1 LVQGSG
7 QRDLVGIA
15 ESGLDQALALGA
27 DDVSVICSS
36 NREKMV
42 RFSNNSITAVKE
54 IDTTEIFFYLTK
66 ARRRIL
72 GSTSDLNKN
81 GIKEFLGRLLNAA
94 TSFKATKQFTNLPN
108 QRLPTN
114 EHSDYDTK
122 LSDIGDEIVELANS
136 SMQASI
142 SSGAKRASGS
152 LSLHDE
158 SIAIRTSG
166 GAEGFDK
173 RTKALLNIRAFA
185 EGDSSGHGLS
195 CATKLSNFD
204 PERAGTQAG
213 SYAKR
218 SKKPLGWEEGIYD
231 IILTPTVAAD
241 LVQLVGSASSA
252 FAVESGLSF
261 LEGQV
266 DEKVAVDELTLR
278 DQGCTPGALDSRVF
292 DDEGLTT
299 HENLVIKKG
308 ILKTYLHNST
318 TAKRAKK
325 KSTSN
330 AGIIEPS
337 PWNLLVDTGVY
348 SLEEMIKEVKK
359 GILITNNWYTRF
371 QNYRSGEY
379 STIPRDATFL
389 IEKGQIKHPITG
401 VRISDA
407 LPRQLR
413 NITAIGIDRT
423 WIEWWEVST
432 PVFTPSL
439 LINGA
444 RATKAVG

>member
-1 LVQGSG
+1 V
-7 QRDLVGIA
+7 DIA
-15 ESGLDQALALGA
+15 ESGLDQALSLGA
-27 DDVSVICSS
+27 DEVSVICSS
-36 NREKMV
+36 SREKMV

-54 IDTTEIFFYLTK
+54 IDTTEVFFYLAK
-66 ARRRIL
+66 AGRRIL
-72 GSTSDLNKN
+72 GSTSDLDKN
-81 GIKEFLGRLLNAA
+81 GIKEFLDRLLNAA
-94 TSFKATKQFTNLPN
+94 ASFKVTRALTSLPN

-114 EHSDYDTK
+114 EHSDYDKK
-122 LSDIGDEIVELANS
+122 LSNIGDEIAELANS
-136 SMQASI
+136 SIQASL

-152 LSLHDE
+152 LSLNE
-158 SIAIRTSG
+158 ETIAIRTSG
-166 GAEGFDK
+166 GAKGFDK

-185 EGDSSGHGLS
+185 EDDSSGHGLS

-204 PERAGTQAG
+204 PEKAGKQAG

-218 SKKPLGWEEGIYD
+218 SKKPMGWEEGIYD

-241 LVQLVGSASSA
+241 MVQLIGRASSA

-278 DQGCTPGALDSRVF
+278 DIGCIKGALDSRVF
-292 DDEGLTT
+292 DDEGLPT

-308 ILKTYLHNST
+308 ILKTFLHNST

-337 PWNLLVDTGVY
+337 PWNLTVDQGDY
-348 SLEEMIKEVKK
+348 SLEEMIKVTKK
-359 GILITNNWYTRF
+359 GILMTNNWYTRF

-389 IEKGQIKHPITG
+389 IENGKIKHPING

-413 NITAIGIDRT
+413 NIAAIGKERV

-432 PVFTPSL
+432 PVLAPTM

-444 RATKAVG
+444 RATKAVA